1 MGSVQAVVLLEGRSD
16 EAAVRALAERF
27 GRDLDAEGV
36 AVEVVGGAGG
46 FARVMA
52 QLDPG
57 IAVAALVDVG
67 EVAQAGAALARL
79 GLGDDLESLG
89 FHVCHA
95 DLEDELIRALGTDV
109 VVEVVRAAGE
119 IRQLRTFQDQPFQ
132 RERPLDA
139 QLRRF
144 LGTKSGRKIRYGRL
158 LVEAL
163 DLTRVPQPLDRVLA
177 AV

>member
-1 MGSVQAVVLLEGRSD
+1 MVQAVVMVEGRSD
-16 EAAVRALAERF
+16 EAAVRALAERY
-27 GRDLDAEGV
+27 GRELDAEGV
-36 AVEVVGGAGG
+36 GVEVVGGAGG
-46 FARVMA
+46 FARAMQ
-52 QLDPG
+52 QLDPA
-57 IAVAALVDVG
+57 ITVAALVDVG
-67 EVAQAGAALARL
+67 EVAQAAAALART
-79 GLGDDLESLG
+79 GLGDDLEALG

-109 VVEVVRAAGE
+109 VEEVVRAAGE

-132 RERPLDA
+132 RDRPLDA

-163 DLTRVPQPLDRVLA
+163 DLSRVPRPLEAVLA